1 MAIGDLLTGHVK
13 TDENPADLLTKVV
26 GGGQKRKNLVQM
38 YLYDIHDGW

>member
-1 MAIGDLLTGHVK
+1 MGQMLTGHVK
-13 TDENPADLLTKVV
+13 TDENPVDSLTKVV

>member
-1 MAIGDLLTGHVK
+1 MGELLTGHVK
-13 TDENPADLLTKVV
+13 RVENPVDLLTKAV